1 MRFVT
6 KVTATVVL
14 VTALLQ
20 ALGDSLEQVN
30 CGFLTIEQ

>member
-20 ALGDSLEQVN
+20 SNKSIAASSPLSSE
-30 CGFLTIEQ
+30 EKP